1 MPLIRLSIAAAVVVM
16 LLPGPSRSGAAPHDF
31 CGHYPKTCAASVE
44 IQEALKYKLAFATS
58 WVKENAGAASAGLQK
73 LTGKPDGAP
82 QQAGGG
88 TSAPYTSAPYENRF
102 DGGTLTTEDRYPAW
116 RGAAQQSRDYPGR

>member
-31 CGHYPKTCAASVE
+31 CGHYPKTCEASVE
-44 IQEALKYKLAFATS
+44 IREALKYKFAFATS
-58 WVKENAGAASAGLQK
+58 WMKENAGAASAGLQK
-73 LTGKPDGAP
+73 LTGKPDGSP
-82 QQAGGG
+82 QQARGGA
-88 TSAPYTSAPYENRF
+88 SAPYTSAPYENRF

-116 RGAAQQSRDYPGR
+116 RGGPQQSRDYPGR